1 MEARAATTAPRIDFR
16 AGNPAPS
23 RRRDAHDAS
32 GRLPLLAARTPQ
44 SWHFQ
49 RRFAARRASESGAHA
64 HTQTLNA
71 ERNVR
76 ASVPLGTPGTE
87 VQASAAPS
95 SGPRARASDRAR
107 VSVVRV
113 CVRGGISVRLM
124 AGDDGP
130 SIGLLGSGAD
140 GAGGAGHGSVAR
152 CRAVL
157 PRTPEW
163 PPAAP
168 KMPSKVMFLLRVKAA
183 VRTAVDSDDPAPRG
197 RASPGAGPM
206 SGCGSAEGCSFSTYF
221 LQNEIWIQQSN
232 QPWGWVR
239 GFDCPSRARFF
250 LWGPTARMV

>member
-113 CVRGGISVRLM
+113 CVRGRISVRLM

-168 KMPSKVMFLLRVKAA
+168 KMPSKAMFLLRVKAA

-206 SGCGSAEGCSFSTYF
+206 SRRQSHGGGTRRPLAMCNVKSTVT
-221 LQNEIWIQQSN
+221 EIRHSTTM
-232 QPWGWVR
+232 R
-239 GFDCPSRARFF
+239 GFASLLDRGAIVLRFGSR
-250 LWGPTARMV
+250 